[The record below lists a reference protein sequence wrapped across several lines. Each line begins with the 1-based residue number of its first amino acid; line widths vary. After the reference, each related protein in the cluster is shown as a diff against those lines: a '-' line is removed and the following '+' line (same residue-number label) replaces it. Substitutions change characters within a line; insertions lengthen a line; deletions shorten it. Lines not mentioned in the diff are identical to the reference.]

1 MSTTGKQLFTTLES
15 DGTLTVE
22 IEEVT
27 VPEPTGNQVLVKMEA
42 APINPSDLAILTGAA
57 DLENAEYSAG
67 KYVANMPEPF
77 NTGSKARHGQRLP
90 AGNEGAGTVVA
101 TGDSDMAK
109 ALDGQRVACVPGNA
123 YSQYCIADAA
133 MCLPLGD
140 HSAEDGASAFVN
152 PMTAL
157 GFAENAKM
165 DGQKA
170 IVHTVGASN
179 LGQMLVKICQEDGLD
194 LVNIVRKDSQVELL
208 KGLGAKHVVNS
219 SDDDFMDQL
228 RTAIDETDAF
238 YGFDPIGG
246 GQAVDNVFKAMEQVA
261 VGKMTEYSRYGS
273 NQAKRMF
280 IYGRLDFGPTLL
292 TPSYGFGWTLS
303 GWLLTP
309 FLQQAGMETMMR
321 MRQRVLENL
330 TTTFASSYK
339 RRVNLEE
346 MLTKDA
352 VIRLSRDEDWR
363 EIPRHALEL
372 TLTADRKPPVS
383 QRGRRSR

>member
-15 DGTLTVE
+15 DGTLTVA
-22 IEEVT
+22 IEDVSF
-27 VPEPTGNQVLVKMEA
+27 PEPSGNQVLVKMEA

-57 DLENAEYSAG
+57 DMENAEYSDG
-67 KYVANMPEPF
+67 KFVATMPEPF
-77 NTGSKARHGQRLP
+77 NTGSKARHGQKLP

-109 ALDGQRVACVPGNA
+109 GLMGQRVACVPGNA

-140 HSAEDGASAFVN
+140 HSCEDGASAFVN

-157 GFAENAKM
+157 GFAENARM

-170 IVHTVGASN
+170 MVHTAAASN
-179 LGQMLVKICQEDGLD
+179 LGQMLIKICQEDGIE
-194 LVNIVRKDSQVELL
+194 LVNIVRKSEHVDLL

-219 SDDDFMDQL
+219 SDDDFMKQL

-246 GQAVDNVFKAMEQVA
+246 GQATDNVFKAMEQVA
-261 VGKMTEYSRYGS
+261 VSKMSEYSRYGS
-273 NQAKRMF
+273 DQQKRMF
-280 IYGRLDFGPTLL
+280 IYGRLDLGPTIL

-309 FLQQAGMETMMR
+309 FLANAGMETVMR
-321 MRQRVLENL
+321 MRKRVLDNL

-339 RRVNLEE
+339 RKVTLEE

-352 VIRLSRDEDWR
+352 VLDYRAMKTGEKYLVTPW
-363 EIPRHALEL
+363 A
-372 TLTADRKPPVS
+372 
-383 QRGRRSR
+383 